1 MQGIDKLLKG
11 LEQLGILRNSI
22 RNALVRII
30 TKQVKLN
37 PRQPFSSEFHSKYYY
52 CFCHID
58 VTNTTTSKLKIF
70 KLLSKLQIEPRI
82 RIHTQQSLSSMI
94 KPGGKP
100 YTCGAPT
107 VDWISLRF
115 ASEPG

>member
-22 RNALVRII
+22 RIALVRII

-37 PRQPFSSEFHSKYYY
+37 PRQPFSSEFYSKQYSCSCYQH
-52 CFCHID
+52 CHKQS
-58 VTNTTTSKLKIF
+58 NSKLKIF

-82 RIHTQQSLSSMI
+82 RIHTQQSLSSI
-94 KPGGKP
+94 NKPGGKP
-100 YTCGAPT
+100 YTCGDPT
-107 VDWISLRF
+107 EL
-115 ASEPG
+115 